1 MGGGISLER
10 CKHWM
15 SAGVDGGS
23 LVEGGGNP
31 QIAFTDFCIYFFH
44 LFYIQGLF

>member
-1 MGGGISLER
+1 MCGGGGY
-10 CKHWM
+10 HWKDV
-15 SAGVDGGS
+15 SIGWVDGGS